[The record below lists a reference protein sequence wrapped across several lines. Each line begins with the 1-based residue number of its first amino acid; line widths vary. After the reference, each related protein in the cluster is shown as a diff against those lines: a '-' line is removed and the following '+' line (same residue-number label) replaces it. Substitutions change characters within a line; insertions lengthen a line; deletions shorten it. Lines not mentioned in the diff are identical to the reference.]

1 MAGESAVQNMDD
13 GRKTVVPDFLQ
24 ANDWRFD
31 RFAALALTLQAI
43 VLLLTFLDDHGLVP
57 LHVRGLFAFLFYTY
71 VPGLVL
77 LRALRMHRLGGVM
90 TTLLSVAASV
100 IILMLSGFI
109 LNLIHTEFGGP
120 MPFTTATMLAGQ
132 TVVFLLLLALA
143 FVTDRR
149 YGDDPTLDISP
160 FLTAPAFAL
169 YSLPLVAVLA
179 TYLLNG
185 WNFAWLQVILLLAVA
200 AAMLA
205 IVVTRLPSQLYPLAV
220 ACIALAVLLHTSL
233 VSRFVVEWADVSFE
247 YWSANKTLING
258 YWDMVEIGS
267 TDSVLSISVLAPT
280 YALLTGFDLNTIF
293 KVCYPTLFVF
303 VPLGIFCIAR
313 PKLGLTGALLA
324 AFLIISGRMFFTE
337 FLGLGRQMVA
347 ELLLISIAAIL
358 LHRSDI
364 KTHRTVMVWLL
375 VLGIAVSHYA
385 IVAIAFPA
393 LVASAILFIL
403 IDRKSITRSILAK
416 VASYIAIV
424 VIPPALWYGNVS
436 GSKVLDRIL
445 SNYQMILDGGGSL
458 KIKDD
463 FIPTLLFQGDVS
475 LHSWSIAVTF
485 LLSFILLIYG
495 LLHFILSRRPLT
507 SHDRAYLALVAPF
520 IAYTPALFFFMEDH
534 LFISWTRFYHICLLF
549 TAPLIIYGG
558 VQAFNAMGKTRSS
571 GKINKAS
578 LPTMGAIL
586 VAFFLSS
593 SGIINIAVGGP
604 QYIEFDMNILD
615 VPRHSDGAFLAAN
628 FTIDKGADA
637 PSIYADANRAYLIDM
652 LGGKFHPLKGAESPP
667 INRKVNTL
675 HFLASENLKGMIWL
689 ENPKNGR
696 INKTYVPM
704 GDAFSNE
711 LLIMDKVYCSQESEL
726 YYRKY

>member
-1 MAGESAVQNMDD
+1 MDD

-200 AAMLA
+200 AAVLA

-258 YWDMVEIGS
+258 YWDMVEIGW
-267 TDSVLSISVLAPT
+267 TDSVLSISVLAPI

-507 SHDRAYLALVAPF
+507 SHDRAYLALEPRLRRHPRLKMC
-520 IAYTPALFFFMEDH
+520 THDPAVRYHLYPLYVMLCDH
-534 LFISWTRFYHICLLF
+534 RVGYAADLD
-549 TAPLIIYGG
+549 
-558 VQAFNAMGKTRSS
+558 QD
-571 GKINKAS
+571 
-578 LPTMGAIL
+578 AIL
-586 VAFFLSS
+586 GPLHHGHVLLLGRVDGVLHHLLHGLSAADELSHSGMDYLDHVATDLASVYLVQFGHIYTSKYWS
-593 SGIINIAVGGP
+593 IRTGGRPIVDECYHRNIAV
-604 QYIEFDMNILD
+604 
-615 VPRHSDGAFLAAN
+615 
-628 FTIDKGADA
+628 
-637 PSIYADANRAYLIDM
+637 
-652 LGGKFHPLKGAESPP
+652 
-667 INRKVNTL
+667 
-675 HFLASENLKGMIWL
+675 
-689 ENPKNGR
+689 
-696 INKTYVPM
+696 
-704 GDAFSNE
+704 
-711 LLIMDKVYCSQESEL
+711 
-726 YYRKY
+726 